1 MTENKFN
8 IIKLNNAIKK
18 LNEVIDKNGKPFDDK
33 KEKGT
38 LYLKA
43 YVNNLKNKKENIIE
57 SIKCFFNLKENF
69 FNIYGEEFLEKLWEL
84 YDEDELNLNNFDL
97 NCNNNNNKINYQKFF
112 LNLFFLNSKF
122 FDSLTSN
129 NFCSYN
135 NETNKFTFNIEN
147 INSLSLTIN
156 TSIDINIIYI
166 YINILIQK

>member
-43 YVNNLKNKKENIIE
+43 YVNNLINKKENIIE
-57 SIKCFFNLKENF
+57 SIKSFFNLKENF
-69 FNIYGEEFLEKLWEL
+69 YNIYEEEFLEKLWEL
-84 YDEDELNLNNFDL
+84 YNEDELNLSNS
-97 NCNNNNNKINYQKFF
+97 KIFF
-112 LNLFFLNSKF
+112 NLFFLNSKF
-122 FDSLTSN
+122 YNSFTSN
-129 NFCSYN
+129 NFCTYN
-135 NETNKFTFNIEN
+135 NETNKFSFNIEN

-166 YINILIQK
+166 YIYIYINILIQK